1 MWLFYA
7 LLGPPFCA
15 IVHVLDSHCVENVFD
30 RPCMGVITGSLASL
44 VIFLA
49 VPFVMPFVIWK
60 LPEWNVIVLALL
72 AGSLIQLSQGFYFK
86 ALQYSEPGIV
96 AAYWNFIPIL
106 LPLASYY
113 LLDEVLT
120 FWQYAGIGIL
130 IFTSVCFCLL
140 DSCLQGKL
148 YSFLLMLAACIVQV
162 ITMLIQKMV
171 FEQGSFFI
179 CFLIVM
185 VGIIG
190 SGALPLL
197 IPDIRKAFCKNTGTL
212 RPAIPMLIGIEV
224 VNWVAL
230 YTALRAVDLGDPA
243 LVAAV
248 ETTIPGYTF
257 ALTLLL
263 GATTKRFDRKEARQ
277 RLPIKLALV
286 AAMTVGVWQVS

>member
-7 LLGPPFCA
+7 LIGPPFCA

-49 VPFVMPFVIWK
+49 VFFIMPFGIGE
-60 LPEWNVIVLALL
+60 LPEWDVIAMALL
-72 AGSLIQLSQGFYFK
+72 AGGLIQLSQAFYFK
-86 ALQYSEPGIV
+86 ALQYSEAGIV
-96 AAYWNFIPIL
+96 AAYWNLIPIL

-113 LLDEVLT
+113 LLGEVLT
-120 FWQYAGIGIL
+120 LLQYIGIGIL
-130 IFTSVCFCLL
+130 VFTSVCFCLL
-140 DSCLQGKL
+140 DSCLQGRW

-162 ITMLIQKMV
+162 MTMLIQKVV

-185 VGIIG
+185 IGIIG
-190 SGALPLL
+190 AGALPLL
-197 IPDIRKAFCKNTGTL
+197 LPNIRKALCKNMLTL

-230 YTALRAVDLGDPA
+230 YTALRAVDLGEPA

-263 GATTKRFDRKEARQ
+263 VATTKRVDKKEARQ
-277 RLPIKLALV
+277 QLPIKLALV
-286 AAMTVGVWQVS
+286 AIMTVGVWQLS